1 MPSYFLIAA
10 LFCSTGS
17 SHGLIGFPD
26 HRELFAA
33 TVKMSTGDRG
43 RATAFVVGRKND
55 SLYLL
60 TADHA
65 VDGATL
71 GTTRFEFAG
80 AKGKEKL
87 SLRGAKAVVR
97 RPISDLAL
105 LEIPIDKAE
114 SVSML
119 ALLPPGTHPKKFPFT
134 GYSLGYSD
142 GGDASLQR
150 ETLLGKRLAVRRED
164 DVAFFWQ
171 AEQAQARGRSGGPL
185 VDSEGRVIGVC
196 AATSLGKG
204 YYVHLSEIHAAL
216 KIEGFDWLWKTAPT
230 AKR

>member
-10 LFCSTGS
+10 LCCDPGGS
-17 SHGLIGFPD
+17 QGLIVLSD

-33 TVKMSTGDRG
+33 TVRMSTGDSG

-65 VDGATL
+65 VDPATL

-80 AKGKEKL
+80 AHRKEKIV
-87 SLRGAKAVVR
+87 LRGAKAVIR
-97 RPISDLAL
+97 RPIADLAL

-119 ALLPPGTHPKKFPFT
+119 VLLSPGTHPKKFPFA

-150 ETLLGKRLAVRRED
+150 ENLFGKRLAVRRED
-164 DVAFFWQ
+164 EVAFFWQ
-171 AEQAQARGRSGGPL
+171 AEKAQARGRSGGPL
-185 VDSEGRVIGVC
+185 VDSEGRVIGIC
-196 AATSLGKG
+196 AATALGKG
-204 YYVHLSEIHAAL
+204 YYVHVTEIHAAL
-216 KIEGFDWLWKTAPT
+216 KTEGFEWLWKSVPSV
-230 AKR
+230 KR